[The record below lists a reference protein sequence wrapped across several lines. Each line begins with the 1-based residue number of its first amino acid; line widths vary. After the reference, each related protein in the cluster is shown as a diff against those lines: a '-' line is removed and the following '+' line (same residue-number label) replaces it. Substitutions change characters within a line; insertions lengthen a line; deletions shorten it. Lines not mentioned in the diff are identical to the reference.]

1 MCGRGR
7 AERVRAMNLRP
18 LLLIATTVAALSASA
33 GSAMAGQLVYSTEPS
48 DGDAQIRVMN
58 DDGSNDRL
66 LVHEDDIPGAE
77 AVYKPYVS
85 PDGSTVVFQARTPG
99 PRSGGLY
106 CGFRC
111 SGIYAYRDGQISR
124 ISQNPID
131 CPPGDLCMGLDT
143 HPRVTGSGNNV
154 FYSLLYGEP
163 GGQYG
168 TPQTT
173 STNYFR
179 SMSANAETEVPQTS
193 CGEGD
198 NVTPNPKVEGQFA
211 VSTYCVGTGGS
222 YSLATMNMNGTGEQ
236 ILAYDDGS
244 FSNPAFRGDGQV
256 IVGAEQGGD
265 PGIWLYFR
273 DGSTLP
279 TRIASLTW
287 GGDNSPFTTNPTFM
301 GTSKVAFIYDETIRT
316 VPTTCNSCTI
326 NQTGSLGHRKEIDAV
341 AWTSQSIPD
350 PVRPAPPTPPA
361 DNGGTPPANS
371 TPPATVTKRT
381 ATKGQNGG
389 ATALATL
396 AAPGKAKLRSV
407 LSRGLKVPFVATK
420 AGKLT
425 MQATIAPRLA
435 KKLRLV
441 RKAGKKPVVVASGAV
456 TVAKAGDATVTLKF
470 TKAAKKRLKRAK
482 SVPLTLQG
490 TFAGSAISGRTRLAR

>member
-1 MCGRGR
+1 MCGSGCE
-7 AERVRAMNLRP
+7 ARVRAMHLRP

-58 DDGSNDRL
+58 EDGSNDRL

-99 PRSGGLY
+99 PGSGGIY

-111 SGIYAYRDGQISR
+111 SGIYAYRGGQISR
-124 ISQNPID
+124 ISAEPD
-131 CPPGDLCMGLDT
+131 RLPARRPVPGPGHPPARDRQRQQRLLLAALRRAGRPVRHAADHVDELLPLDVRER
-143 HPRVTGSGNNV
+143 PRPRSR
-154 FYSLLYGEP
+154 
-163 GGQYG
+163 
-168 TPQTT
+168 TPRAARATT
-173 STNYFR
+173 S
-179 SMSANAETEVPQTS
+179 P
-193 CGEGD
+193 
-198 NVTPNPKVEGQFA
+198 PNPKVEGQFA
-211 VSTYCVGTGGS
+211 VSTYCIGTGGS

-236 ILAYDDGS
+236 ILAYDDGA

-256 IVGAEQGGD
+256 IVGAEDGGD

-287 GGDNSPFTTNPTFM
+287 GSDNSPFTTNPTFM
-301 GTSKVAFIYDETIRT
+301 GTGKVAFVYDETIRT

-326 NQTGSLGHRKEIDAV
+326 NQTGSLGHHKEVDAV

-350 PVRPAPPTPPA
+350 PVRPAPPAPPAGNGGGTPPA
-361 DNGGTPPANS
+361 DNTTPPV
-371 TPPATVTKRT
+371 TTTKRT
-381 ATKGQNGG
+381 AVKGQNGG

-396 AAPGKAKLRSV
+396 AAPGRPS
-407 LSRGLKVPFVATK
+407 S
-420 AGKLT
+420 
-425 MQATIAPRLA
+425 
-435 KKLRLV
+435 
-441 RKAGKKPVVVASGAV
+441 
-456 TVAKAGDATVTLKF
+456 
-470 TKAAKKRLKRAK
+470 AAR
-482 SVPLTLQG
+482 
-490 TFAGSAISGRTRLAR
+490 